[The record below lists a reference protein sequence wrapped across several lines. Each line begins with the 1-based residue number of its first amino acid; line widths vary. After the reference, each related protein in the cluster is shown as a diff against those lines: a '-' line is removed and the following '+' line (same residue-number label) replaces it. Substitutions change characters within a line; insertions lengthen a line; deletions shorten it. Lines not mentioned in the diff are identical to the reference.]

1 MMISTSDSIIRL
13 VVAII
18 LGGLIGYEREARS
31 QSAGLRTQILV

>member
-18 LGGLIGYEREARS
+18 LGGLIGYENDKEYYRQQMDNAS
-31 QSAGLRTQILV
+31 T